1 MSGVFDV
8 QIKPKDPPTFSG
20 RTNDDPEVW
29 VGQVSNFFRLV
40 GGPPWKQVAYASTLL
55 QGAAQTWW
63 QRMVRKWEDPKD
75 WQTFAE
81 QLIGRFKNTNKADS
95 AMAALM
101 SIKQKKEESTHDFIC
116 RFEAEL
122 DKVESY
128 DEAWVLKLFI
138 WGLPQD
144 QAVLVSQGKP
154 RRLSQAFQLARDAA
168 LAAQMARRPGT
179 SGRGEGSSGQKGQGR
194 GQGRSQ
200 GYVSGQG
207 QTSAPNAVYYSA
219 PNKNVQGGNRSRGQ
233 SGRPPVPPQATVVVR
248 QLAPQQ
254 PVGSGQRGRG
264 RGNQRKPRVAAVA
277 AQEVQ
282 GTAGQ
287 YDQVAAQH
295 AAGTGTDASLNQSQG
310 N

>member
-1 MSGVFDV
+1 M
-8 QIKPKDPPTFSG
+8 
-20 RTNDDPEVW
+20 
-29 VGQVSNFFRLV
+29 
-40 GGPPWKQVAYASTLL
+40 
-55 QGAAQTWW
+55 
-63 QRMVRKWEDPKD
+63 
-75 WQTFAE
+75 
-81 QLIGRFKNTNKADS
+81 
-95 AMAALM
+95 
-101 SIKQKKEESTHDFIC
+101 
-116 RFEAEL
+116 
-122 DKVESY
+122 
-128 DEAWVLKLFI
+128 FI

-154 RRLSQAFQLARDAA
+154 RKLSQAFQLARDAA

-200 GYVSGQG
+200 GYASGQG

-219 PNKNVQGGNRSRGQ
+219 PNKNVQGGNRGRGQ

-248 QLAPQQ
+248 QPAPQQ